1 MRIDRIKF
9 VSEMMKRDLTQ
20 CKLAEMSGVSRVTIG
35 YIKAGKSCSDEVG
48 QKLAKALG
56 VKLKISY
63 EHEEDLARI
72 LTVLR
77 PMIIRCKRSGNTQG
91 RYKKAYV
98 ELEHVMKSGESR
110 EENGLKQGRSPGK
123 A

>member
-1 MRIDRIKF
+1 MI
-9 VSEMMKRDLTQ
+9 
-20 CKLAEMSGVSRVTIG
+20 
-35 YIKAGKSCSDEVG
+35 
-48 QKLAKALG
+48 
-56 VKLKISY
+56 KLKISY

-72 LTVLR
+72 LRVLR

>member
-1 MRIDRIKF
+1 MI
-9 VSEMMKRDLTQ
+9 
-20 CKLAEMSGVSRVTIG
+20 
-35 YIKAGKSCSDEVG
+35 
-48 QKLAKALG
+48 
-56 VKLKISY
+56 KLKISY
-63 EHEEDLARI
+63 EQEEDLARI

-98 ELEHVMKSGESR
+98 ELEHVMKPGESR
-110 EENGLKQGRSPGK
+110 EENGLKRERSPGK

>member
-1 MRIDRIKF
+1 MI
-9 VSEMMKRDLTQ
+9 
-20 CKLAEMSGVSRVTIG
+20 
-35 YIKAGKSCSDEVG
+35 
-48 QKLAKALG
+48 
-56 VKLKISY
+56 KLKISY
-63 EHEEDLARI
+63 EQEGDLARI
-72 LTVLR
+72 LTVLQ

-91 RYKKAYV
+91 RYKKDYV

>member
-1 MRIDRIKF
+1 MI
-9 VSEMMKRDLTQ
+9 
-20 CKLAEMSGVSRVTIG
+20 
-35 YIKAGKSCSDEVG
+35 
-48 QKLAKALG
+48 
-56 VKLKISY
+56 KLKISY

-110 EENGLKQGRSPGK
+110 EENGLKQGRSRGKHEKEISESNPEQRTKPGGTTGNGK
-123 A
+123 KGRY

>member
-1 MRIDRIKF
+1 MI
-9 VSEMMKRDLTQ
+9 
-20 CKLAEMSGVSRVTIG
+20 
-35 YIKAGKSCSDEVG
+35 
-48 QKLAKALG
+48 
-56 VKLKISY
+56 KLKISY

-72 LTVLR
+72 LTVLQ

-110 EENGLKQGRSPGK
+110 EENILKREKSLRK

>member
-1 MRIDRIKF
+1 MI
-9 VSEMMKRDLTQ
+9 
-20 CKLAEMSGVSRVTIG
+20 
-35 YIKAGKSCSDEVG
+35 
-48 QKLAKALG
+48 
-56 VKLKISY
+56 KLKISY
-63 EHEEDLARI
+63 EQEEDLARI

-77 PMIIRCKRSGNTQG
+77 PMIIRSKRSGNMQG

-98 ELEHVMKSGESR
+98 ELEHVMKPGESR